1 MEEKRTDKVAKASC
15 SLFSPQIW
23 CVSPFVLEVSGGFKV
38 PCMFDSDSLVNQ
50 TCSGNKTKNQ

>member
-50 TCSGNKTKNQ
+50 TCLGF